1 MASMIAAAF
10 VCTQAIFW
18 DEQLNCVVEF
28 ATAVM
33 LPRLEVWMVTAD
45 EVTLV
50 TRPITSSRCENCPAA
65 RSVCVDAGGSVVA
78 VNALV
83 EPRLTAVTV
92 CPVNVSVVPRLAF
105 KARPACWLAPS
116 ERFMEA
122 VAEPAAPPTVVN
134 VLLAQ
139 PGTPGFVCVQNVTR
153 GAEKLTVICV

>member
-1 MASMIAAAF
+1 MASMMAAAF

-18 DEQLNCVVEF
+18 DEQLNWVAEF

-50 TRPITSSRCENCPAA
+50 TRPITSSRCENWPAA

-83 EPRLTAVTV
+83 APRLTAVTV
-92 CPVNVSVVPRLAF
+92 CPVNVFDRMELPGEQEKMEKGVSNDSGKAPLANW
-105 KARPACWLAPS
+105 KADPAREQDCIFCRACEIQCPVQ
-116 ERFMEA
+116 A
-122 VAEPAAPPTVVN
+122 IKITEP
-134 VLLAQ
+134 
-139 PGTPGFVCVQNVTR
+139 
-153 GAEKLTVICV
+153 